1 MTRSSVPE
9 ASLDR
14 AMQEALAAV
23 ERLEQARG
31 QAATAKAALPAPESA
46 PEAALALLTA
56 EFAAYRQRATQ
67 DQAQARLDAQ
77 AQLLRALLPPLDD
90 LQRALMHLPPGDEP
104 LTAGLRMVQR
114 HLEAILAA
122 QGLVPVP
129 CLGAPFDPNQHEAVA
144 QEASDQP
151 AGSVLR
157 EVRRGYLLHARL
169 LRPAQVVVAVG
180 VREETPA

>member
-1 MTRSSVPE
+1 MTPRSVPE

-23 ERLEQARG
+23 ERLEQARA
-31 QAATAKAALPAPESA
+31 QATAAKTDLAT
-46 PEAALALLTA
+46 PEAALAKLTA
-56 EFAAYRQRATQ
+56 EFEAYRHRATQ

-90 LQRALMHLPPGDEP
+90 MQRALAHLPPGDDP

-114 HLEAILAA
+114 HLEATLAA
-122 QGLVPVP
+122 HGLVPVP

-157 EVRRGYLLHARL
+157 ELRRGYLLHERL

-180 VREETPA
+180 NPGETPA